1 MTEAPAGVVSAI
13 ERGAWRRQTR
23 HAAGAM
29 TWRIWGEGP
38 PVVLLHGTF
47 GSWTHW
53 IRNIQPLATHF
64 TVLAPDMPG
73 FGASDTLPEPHTA
86 ERLADALAEGLDALV
101 PAPAELSIAGFSFG
115 GIIGG
120 LVAARLGSRVRTVVL
135 VGAGGLAV
143 PFPPLPP
150 LVRVAAGGSDDDVR
164 RAHAENLRRL
174 MFADPEAV
182 DDLAV
187 HVQAENVRLSR
198 FKAGSIPTSDV
209 LQRALPSVKAR
220 LAGIWGAGDAFTSPH
235 VEERRELLASFCPAL
250 DFRVVDGAGHWVI
263 YEASEAVN
271 SALLDML
278 RW

>member
-1 MTEAPAGVVSAI
+1 MTETPGAVVSAI
-13 ERGAWRRQTR
+13 ERGAARRQTR

-29 TWRIWGEGP
+29 IWRIWGEGP

-53 IRNIQPLATHF
+53 IRNIRPLAAHF

-73 FGASDTLPEPHTA
+73 FGASDNLPEPHTA
-86 ERLADALAEGLDALV
+86 EGLADAVAEGLDALV
-101 PAPAELSIAGFSFG
+101 PPPAELSIAGFSFG

-120 LVAARLGSRVRTVVL
+120 LVAARLGSRVRSAVL

-143 PFPPLPP
+143 PFPSLPP
-150 LVRVAAGGSDDDVR
+150 LVAVGGSDDDIR

-182 DDLAV
+182 DDVAV

-220 LAGIWGAGDAFTSPH
+220 LAGIWGAGDAFTSPY
-235 VEERRELLASFCPAL
+235 VEERRKLLASFYPAL

-263 YEASEAVN
+263 YEAAEAVN
-271 SALLDML
+271 TALLDML
-278 RW
+278 RR